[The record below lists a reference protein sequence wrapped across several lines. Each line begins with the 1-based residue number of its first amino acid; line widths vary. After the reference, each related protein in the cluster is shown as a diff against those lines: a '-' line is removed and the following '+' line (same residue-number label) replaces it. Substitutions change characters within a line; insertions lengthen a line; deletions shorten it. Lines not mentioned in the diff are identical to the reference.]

1 MGNLFENRMC
11 GWPLLG
17 IGLALIG
24 IGSAVVQKIVDIDI

>member
-1 MGNLFENRMC
+1 MANLFENRAC

-24 IGSAVVQKIVDIDI
+24 IGTAAVQKIVQIEI

>member
-1 MGNLFENRMC
+1 MANLFENRMC

-24 IGSAVVQKIVDIDI
+24 IGMALIQKIVDIDI